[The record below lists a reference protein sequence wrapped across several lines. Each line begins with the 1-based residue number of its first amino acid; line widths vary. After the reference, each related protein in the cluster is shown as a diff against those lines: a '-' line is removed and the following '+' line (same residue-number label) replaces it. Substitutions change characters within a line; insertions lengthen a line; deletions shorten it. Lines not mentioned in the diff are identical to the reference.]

1 MWSLQGAL
9 AVLMLLAVWAILA
22 APLLWVVSRIALRLR
37 KGASTSPHRAQ
48 WSSIRFAAAVTLLV
62 APVPTPIVTVFLPHA
77 IALLDASYYA
87 HIFQGP
93 PILRQLLVW
102 IAVSMVLTF
111 ALSYVWIR
119 RMLRPNAAAPLPT
132 PTR

>member
-22 APLLWVVSRIALRLR
+22 APLLWMASRIALRLR
-37 KGASTSPHRAQ
+37 KGASTSPRRAQ
-48 WSSIRFAAAVTLLV
+48 WSSIGFAAAVALLI

-87 HIFQGP
+87 RIFQGP
-93 PILRQLLVW
+93 PMLRQLLVW
-102 IAVSMVLTF
+102 IAVSMALTF

-119 RMLRPNAAAPLPT
+119 RVLRPNAAAPRPM

>member
-22 APLLWVVSRIALRLR
+22 APLLWLVSRIALRLR
-37 KGASTSPHRAQ
+37 KGASTRSGRAQ
-48 WSSIRFAAAVTLLV
+48 WRSIGFAAAVALLI
-62 APVPTPIVTVFLPHA
+62 APVPTPIISVLLPHA

-87 HIFQGP
+87 RIFQGP
-93 PILRQLLVW
+93 PMMRQLLVW
-102 IAVSMVLTF
+102 IAVSMALTF

-119 RMLRPNAAAPLPT
+119 RVLRPNAAAPLST

>member
-22 APLLWVVSRIALRLR
+22 APLLWMVSRIALRLR

-48 WSSIRFAAAVTLLV
+48 WSSIGFAAAVALLV
-62 APVPTPIVTVFLPHA
+62 APVPTPIVTVFLPHV

-87 HIFQGP
+87 RIFQGP
-93 PILRQLLVW
+93 PMMRQLLVW
-102 IAVSMVLTF
+102 IAVSMALTF

-119 RMLRPNAAAPLPT
+119 RVLRPNAAAPLST

>member
-1 MWSLQGAL
+1 MQGAL

-22 APLLWVVSRIALRLR
+22 APLLWLASRIALRLR
-37 KGASTSPHRAQ
+37 KGASTSPGRAQ
-48 WSSIRFAAAVTLLV
+48 WSSIGFAVAVTLLV

-87 HIFQGP
+87 RIFQGP
-93 PILRQLLVW
+93 PMMRQLLVW
-102 IAVSMVLTF
+102 IAVSMALTF

-119 RMLRPNAAAPLPT
+119 RVLRPNAAAPLST
-132 PTR
+132 PAR

>member
-22 APLLWVVSRIALRLR
+22 APLLWMVSRIALRLR
-37 KGASTSPHRAQ
+37 KGASTSPRRAQ
-48 WSSIRFAAAVTLLV
+48 WSSIGFAVAVTLLV

-87 HIFQGP
+87 RIFQGP
-93 PILRQLLVW
+93 PMLRQLLVW
-102 IAVSMVLTF
+102 IAVSMALTF

-119 RMLRPNAAAPLPT
+119 RMLRPNAAAPLPA

>member
-1 MWSLQGAL
+1 MQGAL

-22 APLLWVVSRIALRLR
+22 APLLWMVSRIALRLR
-37 KGASTSPHRAQ
+37 KGASTSPRRAQ
-48 WSSIRFAAAVTLLV
+48 WSSIGFAVAVTLLV

-87 HIFQGP
+87 RIFQGP
-93 PILRQLLVW
+93 PMLRQLLVW
-102 IAVSMVLTF
+102 IAVSMALTF

-119 RMLRPNAAAPLPT
+119 RMLRPNAAAPLPA

>member
-22 APLLWVVSRIALRLR
+22 APLLWMASRIALRLR
-37 KGASTSPHRAQ
+37 KGASTSPRGAQ
-48 WSSIRFAAAVTLLV
+48 WSSIGFAAAVALLI

-87 HIFQGP
+87 RIFQGP
-93 PILRQLLVW
+93 PMLRQLLVW
-102 IAVSMVLTF
+102 IAVSMALTF

-119 RMLRPNAAAPLPT
+119 RVLRPNAAAPLPM

>member
-9 AVLMLLAVWAILA
+9 AMLMLLAVWAILA
-22 APLLWVVSRIALRLR
+22 APLLWLASRIALRLR
-37 KGASTSPHRAQ
+37 KGASTSPGRAQ
-48 WSSIRFAAAVTLLV
+48 WSSIGFAVAVTLLV

-87 HIFQGP
+87 RIFQGP
-93 PILRQLLVW
+93 PMMRQLLVW
-102 IAVSMVLTF
+102 IAVSMALTF

-119 RMLRPNAAAPLPT
+119 RVLRPNAAAPLST
-132 PTR
+132 PAR

>member
-22 APLLWVVSRIALRLR
+22 APLLWMASRIALRLR

-48 WSSIRFAAAVTLLV
+48 WSSIGFAAAVTLLV
-62 APVPTPIVTVFLPHA
+62 APVPTPIISVFLPHV

-87 HIFQGP
+87 RIFQGP
-93 PILRQLLVW
+93 PMMRQLLVW
-102 IAVSMVLTF
+102 IAVSMALTF
-111 ALSYVWIR
+111 ALSYVWLR
-119 RMLRPNAAAPLPT
+119 RVLRPNAAAPLQT

>member
-22 APLLWVVSRIALRLR
+22 APLLWLASRIALRLR
-37 KGASTSPHRAQ
+37 KGASTSPGRAQ
-48 WSSIRFAAAVTLLV
+48 WSSIGFAVAVTLLV

-87 HIFQGP
+87 RIFQGP
-93 PILRQLLVW
+93 PMMRQLLVW
-102 IAVSMVLTF
+102 IAVSMALTF

-119 RMLRPNAAAPLPT
+119 RVLRPNAAAPLST
-132 PTR
+132 PAR

>member
-48 WSSIRFAAAVTLLV
+48 WSSIGFAAAVALLV

-87 HIFQGP
+87 RIFQGP
-93 PILRQLLVW
+93 PMLRQLLVW
-102 IAVSMVLTF
+102 IAVSMALTF

>member
-22 APLLWVVSRIALRLR
+22 APLLWMASRIAPRLR
-37 KGASTSPHRAQ
+37 KGASTSPGRAQ
-48 WSSIRFAAAVTLLV
+48 WRSIGFAAAVALLV

-87 HIFQGP
+87 RIFQGP

-102 IAVSMVLTF
+102 IAVSMALTF

-119 RMLRPNAAAPLPT
+119 RVLRRNAAAPLPAH
-132 PTR
+132 TR

>member
-1 MWSLQGAL
+1 MDGVADC
-9 AVLMLLAVWAILA
+9 A
-22 APLLWVVSRIALRLR
+22 AFAQRRVGKPTSRARR
-37 KGASTSPHRAQ
+37 
-48 WSSIRFAAAVTLLV
+48 SIGFAAAVALLI

-87 HIFQGP
+87 RIFQCP
-93 PILRQLLVW
+93 PMMRQLLVW
-102 IAVSMVLTF
+102 IAVSMTLTF

-119 RMLRPNAAAPLPT
+119 RVLRPNAAAPLPT

>member
-22 APLLWVVSRIALRLR
+22 APMLWMVSRIALRLR

-48 WSSIRFAAAVTLLV
+48 WSSIGFAAAVTLLV

-87 HIFQGP
+87 RIFQGP

-102 IAVSMVLTF
+102 IAVSMALTF

-119 RMLRPNAAAPLPT
+119 RLLRPNAAAPLPT
-132 PTR
+132 STR

>member
-22 APLLWVVSRIALRLR
+22 APLLWMVSRIALRLR

-48 WSSIRFAAAVTLLV
+48 WSSIGFAAAVTLLV
-62 APVPTPIVTVFLPHA
+62 APVPTPIVTVLLPHA

-87 HIFQGP
+87 RIFQGP
-93 PILRQLLVW
+93 PMLRQLLMW

-132 PTR
+132 PPR

>member
-22 APLLWVVSRIALRLR
+22 APLLWVASRIALRLR
-37 KGASTSPHRAQ
+37 KGASTSPRRAQ
-48 WSSIRFAAAVTLLV
+48 WSSIGFAVAVTLLV

-87 HIFQGP
+87 RIFQGP
-93 PILRQLLVW
+93 PMLRQLLVW
-102 IAVSMVLTF
+102 IAVSMALTF

-119 RMLRPNAAAPLPT
+119 RMLRPNAAAPLPA